1 MKYLATY
8 SSPNYTATVA
18 LYCPHIDA
26 ARQAAELLAAEDETV
41 TVEPEQE

>member
-8 SSPNYTATVA
+8 SHANYTATVA
-18 LYCPHIDA
+18 LYCPHIEA
-26 ARQAAELLAAEDETV
+26 ARQAAELLSRDGETV